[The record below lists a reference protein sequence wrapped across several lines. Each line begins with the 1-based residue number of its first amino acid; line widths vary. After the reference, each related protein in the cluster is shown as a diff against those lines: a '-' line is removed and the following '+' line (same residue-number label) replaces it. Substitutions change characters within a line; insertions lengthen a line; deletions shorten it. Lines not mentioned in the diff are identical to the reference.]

1 MTSNTMVTVVLI
13 PGAWLTPAFYE
24 PFLNAVTTA
33 GHSAICADYPSL
45 GPVDPKS
52 ADCKTDS
59 DALSQIL
66 RAIVEDEERDVLLV
80 MHSYA
85 GMPGAAAAKG
95 LSKAERL
102 GQGKAGGVVGMVYFA
117 AFIVPEGV
125 SCSGLQ
131 GGSLPSW
138 ILLDKPL
145 PNLNVPEDPI
155 ANFAADVDGGLLRDL
170 DTYVKPHSSLAF
182 NSPQPAPAWADDAY
196 AGRLAAIVTT
206 VDAAVPKDAQ
216 HGMVAATE
224 KEWIVKEID
233 ASHCAPFISR
243 IDESV
248 GLVLGLLRD
257 FESV

>member
-1 MTSNTMVTVVLI
+1 MATVVLI

-24 PFLNAVTTA
+24 PFLSTITTA
-33 GHSAICADYPSL
+33 GNPALCAAYPSF
-45 GPVDPKS
+45 DP
-52 ADCKTDS
+52 ADTATTDCKADT

-66 RAIVEDEERDVLLV
+66 RPLVENEGRDILLV

-95 LSKAERL
+95 LSKTERQT
-102 GQGKAGGVVGMVYFA
+102 QGKPGGIVGMVFVA

-131 GGSLPSW
+131 GGNLPPW

-155 ANFAADVDGGLLRDL
+155 ANFAADVNKDLLKDF
-170 DTYVKPHSSLAF
+170 DTYLKPHSSLAF
-182 NSPQPAPAWADDAY
+182 HSPQPAPAWADDAY
-196 AGRLAAIVTT
+196 VGRLAAIVTT
-206 VDAAVPKDAQ
+206 TDQAVPKDAQ
-216 HGMVAATE
+216 HAMVAATQ
-224 KEWIVKEID
+224 KKWIVSEID
-233 ASHCAPFISR
+233 SSHCAPFISR

-248 GLVLGLLRD
+248 KLVLGLLRQ
-257 FESV
+257 FESL